1 MQTIE
6 YMRSA
11 DIAEQPELAHSSRNI
26 SPGVFLALT
35 QTKLLIASRLVN
47 ALITSPGELG
57 GILGARL
64 VGEAFKQVAKAVDEA
79 IDGEVNAAWTE
90 ASAMY
95 AEVYRNAF
103 VRSVRDR
110 RRTRGRGH

>member
-6 YMRSA
+6 YMRPA
-11 DIAEQPELAHSSRNI
+11 DIAEEPELAHSFRNI

-57 GILGARL
+57 GILGTRL
-64 VGEAFKQVAKAVDEA
+64 VGEAFKQVAKAVDDA
-79 IDGEVNAAWTE
+79 IDGDVDGAWAE
-90 ASAMY
+90 ASETY
-95 AEVYRNAF
+95 AKVYRDAF

-110 RRTRGRGH
+110 RRSRGRGP